1 MELTDQAYRILTTA
15 GFDQEFFKNLA
26 SSSTQK
32 EAYEKTEALYQSFF
46 KKRRYSCFDSYRK
59 VRDARIRQKR

>member
-32 EAYEKTEALYQSFF
+32 EAYEKSLGFLPMGAVPLG
-46 KKRRYSCFDSYRK
+46 SYR
-59 VRDARIRQKR
+59 